1 MPYTSEIKIE
11 ENPLS
16 VHILTKSV
24 FSLKKKKKKKK
35 KEKKRKERSIHL
47 EPRERDKRRFQRY
60 FRKRRARAG
69 GFRRNVTFLEDGV
82 SRSDDTASLW

>member
-35 KEKKRKERSIHL
+35 NKKKEK
-47 EPRERDKRRFQRY
+47 RE
-60 FRKRRARAG
+60 
-69 GFRRNVTFLEDGV
+69 
-82 SRSDDTASLW
+82 AST